1 MPSSMRAREAVA
13 ARGRIAN
20 ASQAATHA
28 AFLQVVQTQRTPE
41 ELAADAADDKHDM
54 LTRVA
59 ESRQAAHHRA
69 LRAQEQQQQD
79 QAEKA
84 EKTAKKRA
92 ADRER
97 MQKRLSRAGGAQL
110 SLCVFE

>member
-1 MPSSMRAREAVA
+1 
-13 ARGRIAN
+13 
-20 ASQAATHA
+20 
-28 AFLQVVQTQRTPE
+28 
-41 ELAADAADDKHDM
+41 M
-54 LTRVA
+54 LTREA

-97 MQKRLSRAGGAQL
+97 MQKRRNVVSFSRYGVEQ
-110 SLCVFE
+110 S